1 MGRKKKVE
9 NKKAKV
15 HTELDG
21 LDITINEFG
30 QITTNYDI
38 NKINDFLNEK
48 VKDKK
53 LIEREKTLKKQN
65 AKRKKK

>member
-1 MGRKKKVE
+1 MRRKKKAE
-9 NKKAKV
+9 AKKAKV
-15 HTELDG
+15 HSELDG

-30 QITTNYDI
+30 EIKTNYDI
-38 NKINDFLNEK
+38 NRINDFLNEK

-53 LIEREKTLKKQN
+53 LIEREETLKKQN